1 MNNIILWKIILVLMI
16 FFTCLF
22 ILAYLIAKKRLK
34 WRYILAFS
42 LVIISILMIRYR
54 VNNKIFFD
62 FKNGLK
68 EKYSYISNITVT
80 DIDPHCYLDV
90 YLKSKNYRYGEVEP
104 ILIEIMLALSDE
116 TIYNYFEQRHNKN
129 ANGEFYF
136 LGIDFRD
143 KGNNNDLLYR
153 YRSHKVNN
161 QFIKWRLEGSEIEYD
176 LHDYLYE

>member
-68 EKYSYISNITVT
+68 EKYSYISNIKVYDTN
-80 DIDPHCYLDV
+80 PHCYLNI
-90 YLKSKNYRYGEVEP
+90 YLDLDNHSFDEVEP
-104 ILIEIMLALSDE
+104 IFIDIMLSLSDE
-116 TIYNYFEQRHNKN
+116 TIYKYFEQRHNKN

-136 LGIDFRD
+136 FNLYFRE
-143 KGNNNDLLYR
+143 KGVKNKNLYS
-153 YRSHKVNN
+153 YHSHKVNN